1 VRGSAIKQPDRP
13 LWRQSLRRYDV
24 PVFLLVTFA
33 VTWVVWVP
41 RALGVAVGVIGQLW
55 TWMPALAALG
65 CAALMYGRTGVRDL
79 GRRLV
84 LWRVRWWWYVVVL
97 LGPFVFA
104 MAVAG
109 IAVLLGEPW
118 NAGRPAALTWSV
130 PALLLTLLLLA
141 LTDGLG
147 EELGWRGYLL
157 PRLLARYQAVT
168 ASLILGVFWWLW
180 HLPLVWTTG
189 AAIEGQPLGLLLAD
203 LLAKSLIFTYV
214 FLGTQGSVLIAILLH
229 ASTNL
234 FVVSPAAGPDGD
246 LTVPL
251 TALFVKIVL
260 VVVLFARLPQSF
272 NSDHNR
278 ESVIFA
284 GLTTAR

>member
-1 VRGSAIKQPDRP
+1 
-13 LWRQSLRRYDV
+13 V
-24 PVFLLVTFA
+24 PVFVVVTFA

-41 RALGVAVGVIGQLW
+41 RALGAQLGVVGQLW
-55 TWMPALAALG
+55 TWMPALAALA
-65 CAALMYGRTGVRDL
+65 CAALMYGRAGVRDL

-97 LGPFVFA
+97 LGPFAFA

-109 IAVLLGEPW
+109 IAVLLGKPW
-118 NAGRPAALTWSV
+118 SAVRPAALTLSV

-157 PRLLARYQAVT
+157 PRLLARYQAVI
-168 ASLILGVFWWLW
+168 ASLILGVIWWLW

-189 AAIEGQPLGLLLAD
+189 AAIEGQPLWLLLAD
-203 LLAKSLIFTYV
+203 LLAKSLIFTFV
-214 FLGTQGSVLIAILLH
+214 FLGTRGSVLIAILLH

-234 FVVSPAAGPDGD
+234 FVISPAVGADGD

-251 TALFVKIVL
+251 IALFVKIVL
-260 VVVLFARLPQSF
+260 VVALFARLPRSF
-272 NSDHNR
+272 TSDHHR
-278 ESVIFA
+278 ESIIFA
-284 GLTTAR
+284 GSTAPR

>member
-1 VRGSAIKQPDRP
+1 
-13 LWRQSLRRYDV
+13 
-24 PVFLLVTFA
+24 
-33 VTWVVWVP
+33 
-41 RALGVAVGVIGQLW
+41 
-55 TWMPALAALG
+55 
-65 CAALMYGRTGVRDL
+65 
-79 GRRLV
+79 
-84 LWRVRWWWYVVVL
+84 
-97 LGPFVFA
+97 
-104 MAVAG
+104 
-109 IAVLLGEPW
+109 
-118 NAGRPAALTWSV
+118 
-130 PALLLTLLLLA
+130 
-141 LTDGLG
+141 
-147 EELGWRGYLL
+147 
-157 PRLLARYQAVT
+157 VT
-168 ASLILGVFWWLW
+168 ASLILGVIWWLW

-189 AAIEGQPLGLLLAD
+189 AAIEGQPLWLLLAD

-260 VVVLFARLPQSF
+260 VVVLFARLPRSF

-284 GLTTAR
+284 GSTTRR